1 MGKSTFII
9 RALIGL
15 FTSIFAFLALF
26 FKDDEDENGSVFY
39 H

>member
-1 MGKSTFII
+1 MEKSTFII

-15 FTSIFAFLALF
+15 FTSIFGFLSLF
-26 FKDDEDENGSVFY
+26 FTDDEDENGSAFY